1 MNNFS
6 DHYYDQPERVGF
18 GRRFAAMLLDNFIVA
33 IIAVTLAFTVG
44 TTILRALHLDDD
56 TEFSIFSDTDSSD
69 DEAEE
74 MLQSL
79 NINTGMI
86 FVLATLNNLVMF
98 LYSLIELFTNASLGK
113 RLMGI
118 AIGSDEGTPASRTLL
133 LRRWAL
139 KYGMYALVLIPFS
152 FASTIGSILSFLI
165 TCGCLLALGAQ
176 RQALHDMA
184 VHSAVYFRGDV

>member
-1 MNNFS
+1 MNTFS
-6 DHYYDQPERVGF
+6 DNYYDQPVRVGF
-18 GRRFAAMLLDNFIVA
+18 GRRFAAMMLDNIIVA
-33 IIAVTLAFTVG
+33 IIATTLAFTVG
-44 TTILRALHLDDD
+44 TTILRVLHLDDD

-86 FVLATLNNLVMF
+86 FVLATLNNLVML
-98 LYSLIELFTNASLGK
+98 LYSCFELLTNASPGK

-118 AIGSDEGTPASRTLL
+118 VIGSDEGNPASRALL

-139 KYGMYALVLIPFS
+139 KYGMYALILLPIS
-152 FASTIGSILSFLI
+152 FASTIGSILNFLI
-165 TCGCLLALGAQ
+165 TCGCLLVLGAQ

-184 VHSAVYFRGDV
+184 VHSAVYYREDM

>member
-1 MNNFS
+1 MNTYS

-33 IIAVTLAFTVG
+33 IFAVILAFTVG
-44 TTILRALHLDDD
+44 TTILRVLHLDDD

-86 FVLATLNNLVMF
+86 FVLATVNNLVMF

>member
-6 DHYYDQPERVGF
+6 DNYYDQPERVGF

-44 TTILRALHLDDD
+44 TTILRVLHLDDD

-86 FVLATLNNLVMF
+86 FVLATVNNLVML

>member
-1 MNNFS
+1 MNTYS

-33 IIAVTLAFTVG
+33 IIAVILAFTVG
-44 TTILRALHLDDD
+44 TTILRVLHLDDD

-86 FVLATLNNLVMF
+86 FVLATVNNLVMF

>member
-6 DHYYDQPERVGF
+6 DNYYDQPERVGF

-86 FVLATLNNLVMF
+86 FVLATLNNLVML
-98 LYSLIELFTNASLGK
+98 LYSLMELFTNASPGK

-118 AIGSDEGTPASRTLL
+118 AIGSDEGTPASRALL

-165 TCGCLLALGAQ
+165 TCGCLLALGVQ